1 MVAENFVAIG
11 SGVATI
17 AAAILVSY
25 QIILLKRQETQ
36 EYFSDFNARYDQII
50 TRVPLCVLIDGAS
63 LEDAVAGSHNETELK
78 LSIEHAVFDYFQL
91 CEEQV
96 NLFLSRRGTDSKLMS
111 DISLKSSFS
120 SGFRDSNSW
129 NRVFAEWAE
138 GMKSNMKIPAVN
150 SLYWSFRE
158 RAESAKLSVPFENF
172 HQHFMEK
179 ITTHT

>member
-1 MVAENFVAIG
+1 MMVAENFVAIG
-11 SGVATI
+11 SGIATI
-17 AAAILVSY
+17 AAAVLVSY

-63 LEDAVAGSHNETELK
+63 LEAAAVGSHNETELK
-78 LSIEHAVFDYFQL
+78 LGIERAVFDYFQL

-111 DISLKSSFS
+111 DISLNSSFS
-120 SGFRDSNSW
+120 SGFRDSKYW

-172 HQHFMEK
+172 HQHFM
-179 ITTHT
+179 